1 MVWRALLILECAAI
15 QAEEHFFGG
24 GLTRRCWR
32 PDWLMRLRQ
41 LVSEAARIEEAPSM
55 KAIEHNHRHGRVVG
69 VVAKLPKLRSQAPQ
83 VHTDRVKVILVRQV
97 IQGPHGVLLHE
108 ALASFCTDGSALRQ
122 RLGQSSAKR
131 GQRQNDAVNE
141 AIVDPCVLDS

>member
-1 MVWRALLILECAAI
+1 MRILQCVAI

-55 KAIEHNHRHGRVVG
+55 EAIEHNHRHRQVVG
-69 VVAKLPKLRSQAPQ
+69 VVAKVPELRSQAPQ
-83 VHTDRVKVILVRQV
+83 VHTDSVKVILVRQV
-97 IQGPHGVLLHE
+97 IQSPHGLLLHE
-108 ALASFCTDGSALRQ
+108 A
-122 RLGQSSAKR
+122 
-131 GQRQNDAVNE
+131 
-141 AIVDPCVLDS
+141 